1 MHPALHRALRE
12 LTAFTTQ
19 LARHW
24 RGLGSRLG
32 GAHGELLLAGAAE
45 AEEVRGELEAAAARR
60 GLAAGPAAEAAGTV
74 LTARPMAPDLALERN
89 QALRWALHDV
99 QHCTVGLRYAA
110 RLAAA
115 GRDDAL
121 RALLDAWA
129 ERLEHHESAVRDAA
143 IGLGDDPDLAIA
155 PAEPSAPGRAAHKV
169 AAGIGAVGEWL
180 DAQVLRGRD

>member
-74 LTARPMAPDLALERN
+74 LSALERN

-155 PAEPSAPGRAAHKV
+155 PAEPSAAGRAAHKV